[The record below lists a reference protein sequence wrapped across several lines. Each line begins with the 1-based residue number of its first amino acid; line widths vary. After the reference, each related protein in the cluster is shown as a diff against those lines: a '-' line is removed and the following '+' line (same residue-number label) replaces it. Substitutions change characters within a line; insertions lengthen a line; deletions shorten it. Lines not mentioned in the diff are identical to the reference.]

1 MPESK
6 RPLKVFLCHAHADR
20 GTVSDLYTRLRKEGV
35 DAWLDKKKLLPGQDW
50 EYEIRKAVRE
60 SDVVVVCLSRQF
72 SLDGFRQKEVRIA
85 LDTAMEK
92 PEGEI
97 FIIPARLEEC
107 ETLPS
112 LSKWHWVDLFEEKE
126 GYHNLILALRI
137 RADSIG
143 ATLRIRKGGQS
154 TAPRPKIQE
163 PDTPTDSP
171 IRSENIGDT
180 LIDTEKR
187 STPEKENVEPGVVE
201 KIAAEELER
210 ERTGKEAQPKIKREP
225 TEKPKQKR
233 VKRQVTKEATSWET
247 LSTFLTGLKPK
258 LSEIIKGP
266 DARRIAGFAVIGIVL
281 LLLVSSWAL
290 RQIFSEAPT
299 ITPNA
304 TTSIETSDVVKA
316 HTPQETSAPI
326 ETPPVP
332 TETPPLSAPVLGGA
346 DKIAFIANQDIWLMD
361 VDGSHRTQLTGD
373 SGEKSDLQ
381 WLPDRETITFISGL
395 AVEYVNVR
403 TGVVET
409 LTSFPSASSLEAF
422 RVSHDGKQVMI
433 SLNKEI
439 FVVPFD
445 FNQMKDVHKKSDLL
459 ALNGCIYPDPNFKYS
474 RLVVREALWA
484 REDQPVAWLF
494 KGVDSTR
501 GSRLHFDQVSVM
513 DISRCMSAEPDQ
525 LDNFPAG
532 RFKAANNE
540 PVQYNDDGILS
551 DIDWDGD
558 ELFVFNTDKK
568 NGWGELYV
576 YNWKTHEP
584 FHSNQVDGIC
594 CYRDARWSPDGRFLF
609 FAFQDQRLG
618 ANAPTLLY
626 YVLYRK
632 GEGTKSPPLPIPEG
646 FFKDREEAP
655 QPALRPA
662 P

>member
-210 ERTGKEAQPKIKREP
+210 ERKGK
-225 TEKPKQKR
+225 
-233 VKRQVTKEATSWET
+233 
-247 LSTFLTGLKPK
+247 
-258 LSEIIKGP
+258 
-266 DARRIAGFAVIGIVL
+266 
-281 LLLVSSWAL
+281 
-290 RQIFSEAPT
+290 
-299 ITPNA
+299 
-304 TTSIETSDVVKA
+304 
-316 HTPQETSAPI
+316 
-326 ETPPVP
+326 
-332 TETPPLSAPVLGGA
+332 
-346 DKIAFIANQDIWLMD
+346 
-361 VDGSHRTQLTGD
+361 
-373 SGEKSDLQ
+373 
-381 WLPDRETITFISGL
+381 
-395 AVEYVNVR
+395 
-403 TGVVET
+403 
-409 LTSFPSASSLEAF
+409 
-422 RVSHDGKQVMI
+422 
-433 SLNKEI
+433 
-439 FVVPFD
+439 
-445 FNQMKDVHKKSDLL
+445 
-459 ALNGCIYPDPNFKYS
+459 
-474 RLVVREALWA
+474 
-484 REDQPVAWLF
+484 
-494 KGVDSTR
+494 
-501 GSRLHFDQVSVM
+501 
-513 DISRCMSAEPDQ
+513 
-525 LDNFPAG
+525 
-532 RFKAANNE
+532 
-540 PVQYNDDGILS
+540 
-551 DIDWDGD
+551 
-558 ELFVFNTDKK
+558 
-568 NGWGELYV
+568 
-576 YNWKTHEP
+576 
-584 FHSNQVDGIC
+584 
-594 CYRDARWSPDGRFLF
+594 
-609 FAFQDQRLG
+609 
-618 ANAPTLLY
+618 
-626 YVLYRK
+626 
-632 GEGTKSPPLPIPEG
+632 
-646 FFKDREEAP
+646 
-655 QPALRPA
+655 
-662 P
+662 